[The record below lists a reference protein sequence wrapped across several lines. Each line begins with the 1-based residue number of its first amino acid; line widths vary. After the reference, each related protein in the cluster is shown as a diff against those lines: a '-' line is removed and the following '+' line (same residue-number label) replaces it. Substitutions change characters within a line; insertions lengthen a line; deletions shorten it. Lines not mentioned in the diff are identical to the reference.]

1 MTFDEAQGYVVLA
14 TLATPLVATLLL
26 LFTPG
31 SQKMVVRYISLFAG
45 ALMLGLSVYIFV
57 AYQYTSEDT
66 YQMRLRWEWI
76 ENVSFLRED
85 GVTLFLGVDGIS
97 ALMALLTGVVA
108 FAGTLASWK
117 LDYRPKDFFILFWVL
132 VAGVYGTFFSL
143 DLFFFFF
150 FYELAVVPLYLLI
163 GVWGSTRKEYGA
175 MKLTLMLVAG
185 SVLIWIGIFAVVHE
199 ANLGTFD
206 MLQLWAAGSDGT
218 LDENFQKTFFPF
230 FVIGCG
236 VLAAL
241 WPFHTWSPDGHM
253 SAPTAVS
260 MVHAGVLMKLGA
272 FGIIRLGIQLLPEGA
287 EFWMPAL
294 MVLGTIG
301 AVYGATAA
309 LTQRDFK
316 LISGYSSVSHM
327 GYVLMGLATLNE
339 IGITGAVLQMFS
351 HGVMTALVFLMI
363 GALYDQAHTRD
374 LKDFGGVAKVMPMWV
389 VFYSIAGLAN
399 VGLPGLSGFTAEF
412 HIFVGTF
419 QTYPI
424 FAGLA
429 IFAAAL
435 AAAYMLRMFGLVFF
449 GPLNP
454 RWRDLRDLTPLE
466 MGAGAV
472 LIASIVVMGVW
483 WAPFTDRVGDT
494 VLELMTAAGL
504 PAVISTLSGVTF

>member
-1 MTFDEAQGYVVLA
+1 MTFDEGQGYVVLA
-14 TLATPLVATLLL
+14 TIAVPLLAALILIFL
-26 LFTPG
+26 PG
-31 SQKMVVRYISLFAG
+31 SQKMAVRYLSAITGAILAGLSIYIFTAYQVGGEQAQMNLRWTWVENTAFLGENGISL
-45 ALMLGLSVYIFV
+45 
-57 AYQYTSEDT
+57 
-66 YQMRLRWEWI
+66 RLA
-76 ENVSFLRED
+76 
-85 GVTLFLGVDGIS
+85 VDGIS

-108 FAGTLASWK
+108 FAGALASWK
-117 LDYRPKDFFILFWVL
+117 IEYRNKDFYILYWIL
-132 VAGVYGTFFSL
+132 LAGVFGTFFAY

-150 FYELAVVPLYLLI
+150 FYELAVMPLYLLI

-175 MKLTLMLVAG
+175 AKLTLMLVGG
-185 SVLIWIGIFAVVHE
+185 SVLIWIGIFAVFHQ
-199 ANLGTFD
+199 ANIGTFD
-206 MLQLWAAGSDGT
+206 LPSLWAAGQDGT
-218 LDENFQKTFFPF
+218 LSATAQKVIFPLM
-230 FVIGCG
+230 VVGCG

-327 GYVLMGLATLNE
+327 GYVLMGLATMNT

-374 LKDFGGVAKVMPMWV
+374 MKEFGGLARVMPLWV
-389 VFYSIAGLAN
+389 IFYAIAGLAN

-419 QTYPI
+419 RTYPV
-424 FAGLA
+424 FGALA

-435 AAAYMLRMFGLVFF
+435 AAAYMLRMFATVFF
-449 GPLNP
+449 GPTNP
-454 RWRDLRDLTPLE
+454 NWKGLHDLTPVERLS
-466 MGAGAV
+466 GAM
-472 LIASIVVMGVW
+472 LIASIVIMGVW
-483 WAPFTDRVGDT
+483 WAPFTDRVGHT
-494 VLELMTAAGL
+494 VTLL
-504 PAVISTLSGVTF
+504 PGVTG

>member
-1 MTFDEAQGYVVLA
+1 VSYDEAQGYVVLA
-14 TLATPLVATLLL
+14 TLLAPLVAMVLLV
-26 LFTPG
+26 FVPG
-31 SQKMVVRYISLFAG
+31 DRKQWARYVSLFFAT
-45 ALMLGLSVYIFV
+45 LMLALSTYIFV
-57 AYQYTSEDT
+57 AYQTGPDQGAI
-66 YQMRLRWEWI
+66 QMELRWDWV
-76 ENVSFLRED
+76 ENIAFLRED
-85 GVTLFLGVDGIS
+85 GIQLYLGVDGIS
-97 ALMALLTGVVA
+97 ATMALLTGIVA
-108 FAGTLASWK
+108 FAGTLVSWK
-117 LDYRPKDFFILFWVL
+117 LDYRTKDFFILFWML

-175 MKLTLMLVAG
+175 MKLTLMLVGG
-185 SVLIWIGIFAVVHE
+185 SVLIWIAMFAVFHE
-199 ANLGTFD
+199 AGLGTFN
-206 MLQLWAAGSDGT
+206 LPALWEAGEDGT
-218 LDENFQKTFFPF
+218 LSPTFQKTFFPF
-230 FVIGCG
+230 MVIGCG

-272 FGIIRLGIQLLPEGA
+272 FGIIRLGIQLMPEGA

-294 MVLGTIG
+294 MVLGVTG
-301 AVYGATAA
+301 ALYGATAA

-327 GYVLMGLATLNE
+327 GYVLMGLATLTT
-339 IGITGAVLQMFS
+339 IGVTGAVLQMFS

-374 LKDFGGVAKVMPMWV
+374 IRDFGGIGAVMPIWV
-389 VFYSIAGLAN
+389 ICYTIAGLAN

-419 QTYPI
+419 QTYPV
-424 FAGLA
+424 FGALA
-429 IFAAAL
+429 IVAAAL
-435 AAAYMLRMFGLVFF
+435 AAAYMLRMFSIVFF

-454 RWRDLRDLTPLE
+454 QWSGLRDVTPLE
-466 MGAGAV
+466 FASASL
-472 LIASIVVMGVW
+472 LIASMVLMGVW
-483 WAPFTDRVGDT
+483 WSLFTDRLDLT
-494 VLELMTAAGL
+494 ITNL
-504 PAVISTLSGVTF
+504 PGVTG

>member
-1 MTFDEAQGYVVLA
+1 MTYDEGQGYVVLA
-14 TLATPLVATLLL
+14 TVLAPLVAMVLLV
-26 LFTPG
+26 FVPG
-31 SQKMVVRYISLFAG
+31 EKKQWARYVSIFFA
-45 ALMLGLSVYIFV
+45 AIMLGLSTYIFV
-57 AYQYTSEDT
+57 AYQTGPDHEAI
-66 YQMRLRWEWI
+66 QMQLRWDWV
-76 ENVSFLRED
+76 ENTAFLGEN
-85 GVTLFLGVDGIS
+85 GIQLYLGVDGIS
-97 ALMALLTGVVA
+97 ATMALLTGVVA

-117 LDYRPKDFFILFWVL
+117 LDYRTKDFFILFWML
-132 VAGVYGTFFSL
+132 VGGVYGTFFSL

-175 MKLTLMLVAG
+175 MKLTLMLVGG
-185 SVLIWIGIFAVVHE
+185 SVLMWIGIFAVFHE
-199 ANLGTFD
+199 AGLGTFS
-206 MLQLWAAGSDGT
+206 LPELWAAGEDGT
-218 LDENFQKTFFPF
+218 LSPTFQKTFFPF
-230 FVIGCG
+230 MVIGCG

-272 FGIIRLGIQLLPEGA
+272 FGIIRLGIQLMPEGA

-294 MVLGTIG
+294 MVLGVTG
-301 AVYGATAA
+301 ALYGAIAA

-327 GYVLMGLATLNE
+327 GYVLMGLATLTT
-339 IGITGAVLQMFS
+339 IGVTGAVLQMFS

-374 LKDFGGVAKVMPMWV
+374 IKDFGGIGKVMPIWV
-389 VFYSIAGLAN
+389 ICYTIAGLAN

-419 QTYPI
+419 ESYPV
-424 FAGLA
+424 FGALA
-429 IFAAAL
+429 IVAAAL
-435 AAAYMLRMFGLVFF
+435 AAAYMLRMFSVVFF

-454 RWRDLRDLTPLE
+454 QWSGLKDVTPLE
-466 MGAGAV
+466 AASAGL
-472 LIASIVVMGVW
+472 LIGSIVIMGVW
-483 WAPFTDRVGDT
+483 WSLFTDRLDLT
-494 VLELMTAAGL
+494 ITNL
-504 PAVISTLSGVTF
+504 PGVTG

>member
-14 TLATPLVATLLL
+14 TLAAPLLAALII
-26 LFTPG
+26 LFIPG
-31 SQKMVVRYISLFAG
+31 QQKMAVRYVSLFFG
-45 ALMLGLSVYIFV
+45 ALMLGLSMYIFV
-57 AYQYTSEDT
+57 AYQFGGSHEQI
-66 YQMRLRWEWI
+66 QMRLHWVWI
-76 ENVSFLRED
+76 ENVAFLQKD
-85 GVTLFLGVDGIS
+85 GVSLSLGIDGIS
-97 ALMALLTGVVA
+97 ALMAVLTGVVA

-117 LDYRPKDFFILFWVL
+117 LDFRPKDFFILFWVL

-185 SVLIWIGIFAVVHE
+185 SVLIWIGIFATVHE
-199 ANLGTFD
+199 AGLGTFD
-206 MLQLWAAGSDGT
+206 MVKLWAAGQDGT
-218 LDENFQKTFFPF
+218 LDPTFQKTFFPF
-230 FVIGCG
+230 FVVGCG

-272 FGIIRLGIQLLPEGA
+272 FGIIRLGIQMMPEGA
-287 EFWMPAL
+287 HFWMPAL
-294 MVLGTIG
+294 MVFGTIG
-301 AVYGATAA
+301 AIYGATAA
-309 LTQRDFK
+309 LTQRDMK

-327 GYVLMGLATLNE
+327 GYVLMGLATLNSV
-339 IGITGAVLQMFS
+339 GVTGAVLQMFS

-363 GALYDQAHTRD
+363 GALYDQAHSRD
-374 LKDFGGVAKVMPMWV
+374 LRDFGGITKVMPMWV
-389 VFYSIAGLAN
+389 VFYTIAGLAN

-412 HIFVGTF
+412 HIFVGVF
-419 QTYPI
+419 RTYPLFGGI
-424 FAGLA
+424 A

-449 GPLNP
+449 GPFNP
-454 RWRDLRDLTPLE
+454 RWSDLKDLTPMEALAAL
-466 MGAGAV
+466 M
-472 LIASIVVMGVW
+472 LIGSIVAMGVW
-483 WAPFTDRVGDT
+483 WAPFTDRVAFTAQSLPG
-494 VLELMTAAGL
+494 VL
-504 PAVISTLSGVTF
+504 S